1 MKNVWKIILAA
12 MLVLTLL
19 SFGVACSEEALVNEK
34 DGGSE
39 SSSDSISD
47 SESDDVADDIF
58 DGGSNGIMTDGGNVS
73 DNTSS
78 DNS

>member
-58 DGGSNGIMTDGGNVS
+58 DGGNVS